1 MTAHVLIS
9 PETWDRVRAAY
20 AAGSTAEDL
29 IAACGVSRSQVYAR
43 ARDEGWRRADRP
55 AEALPDAAPFDPD
68 AAPADPAD
76 MAGQAMRRCAHA
88 LQAGRAGEARAW
100 LRLHRDLRALALEA
114 QDAALA
120 ALHRQAHAEDRARIE
135 ARLRQGAAGHMDAGS
150 AAAPAGGAPV
160 EAAPTPPS
168 APPPPDQT
176 HTTHTVA
183 ESGAPQRLGKR
194 AQRRARARGGG

>member
-29 IAACGVSRSQVYAR
+29 IAACGVSRSQFYAR

-55 AEALPDAAPFDPD
+55 AEALPETDPFDPD

-114 QDAALA
+114 QDAAPA
-120 ALHRQAHAEDRARIE
+120 ELHRQAHAEDRARIE
-135 ARLRQGAAGHMDAGS
+135 ARLREGVRGLAEPEPEPAGAPAP
-150 AAAPAGGAPV
+150 AAPAR
-160 EAAPTPPS
+160 
-168 APPPPDQT
+168 PDQT
-176 HTTHTVA
+176 HRTHTFA
-183 ESGAPQRLGKR
+183 EAGASGRPGKR
-194 AQRRARARGGG
+194 AKRRARGRGGG